1 MDLDKLNALLSLL
14 KEHDVSEFAY
24 KDAEYS
30 VRLRLGQPV
39 VTMAHAVPHH
49 LAPAPAAAAPAA
61 APAGESGLTVVES
74 PMVGTFYA
82 APVPGAEPFVEVGSR
97 VAGPDAVHRR
107 GDEADERDRAE
118 VSGTVVE
125 VLVENGQPVQFGQP
139 SSRSGRLTR
148 VPRRSSSRTAA
159 RSRCG

>member
-82 APVPGAEPFVEVGSR
+82 ARSPGAEPFAPVGSR
-97 VAGPDAVHRR
+97 VAVGQTLCII
-107 GDEADERDRAE
+107 EAMKLMNQIEAE

-125 VLVENGQPVQFGQP
+125 VLVKDGQPVEYGQP
-139 SSRSGRLTR
+139 IFKIRPG
-148 VPRRSSSRTAA
+148 
-159 RSRCG
+159 